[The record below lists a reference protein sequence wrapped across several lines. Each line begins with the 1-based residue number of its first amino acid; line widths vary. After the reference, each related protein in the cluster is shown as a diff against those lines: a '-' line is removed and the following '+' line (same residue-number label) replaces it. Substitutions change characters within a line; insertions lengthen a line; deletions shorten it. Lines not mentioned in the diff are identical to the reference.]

1 MLNLYRSNFDCE
13 LSIDDLKTN
22 EARNKKYT
30 TMSSEAELIVKHFR
44 PANTGENP
52 QFMTST
58 DIECYLS
65 STRIRISKVGIGR
78 AMTML
83 GYERYKNSKKQV
95 YGYDVIVT
103 NPINTNMDKM
113 GYPQ

>member
-1 MLNLYRSNFDCE
+1 M
-13 LSIDDLKTN
+13 
-22 EARNKKYT
+22 
-30 TMSSEAELIVKHFR
+30 KHFR
-44 PANTGENP
+44 PANAGENAT
-52 QFMTST
+52 FMTST

-65 STRIRISKVGIGR
+65 VSRIRISKVGIGK

-95 YGYDVIVT
+95 YGYDVIIT
-103 NPINTNMDKM
+103 NPINTAMDKT